1 MLLRVYAKTFNLLS
15 ETLLCSFDLQKAE
28 LYRRGCENTLNTKNY
43 VGMLP
48 GKSLPVLVDDFW
60 EALSPSSKA

>member
-1 MLLRVYAKTFNLLS
+1 MSLRVYAKTFNLLS
-15 ETLLCSFDLQKAE
+15 ETLLCSFDLQETE
-28 LYRRGCENTLNTKNY
+28 LYRTGCENPLNTKNN

-60 EALSPSSKA
+60 EALSPLSKA